1 MSTTE
6 SISTEELALRNK
18 MLRDASAIALDT
30 VQRYQH
36 NLKKIRAVRRATA
49 LIDTADADHYLLID
63 VLGDLVQS
71 AELEVDGELL
81 LLELQLGR
89 VNEAESDKVNLSIVH

>member
-30 VQRYQH
+30 VQRYQQ